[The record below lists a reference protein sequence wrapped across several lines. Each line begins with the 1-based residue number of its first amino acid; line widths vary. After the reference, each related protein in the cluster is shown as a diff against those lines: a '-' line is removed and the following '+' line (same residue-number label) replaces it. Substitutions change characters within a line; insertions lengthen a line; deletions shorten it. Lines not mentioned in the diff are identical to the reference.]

1 MTVAPLAAIIST
13 YSYLAIPAILL
24 IQRPHRLAFPVKLLL
39 LYSLAAFLCEYLPCL
54 VHATPAFTRI
64 LSFAFT
70 IFEYTVF
77 TLFYD
82 HFLQRK
88 IHRRLV
94 LGGSLVFATI
104 AVLELQKFGVVYYS
118 RFNAGMAVI
127 LIISYSLLLFH
138 EWLTDDPMELLHK
151 KPAFWI
157 TLGCLL
163 YLSGHFFFFITVGK
177 QWEQNWILQAVCN
190 TGKNGLFVMA
200 IWQTYPAIRP
210 KKTF

>member
-1 MTVAPLAAIIST
+1 M
-13 YSYLAIPAILL
+13 AIPAALL
-24 IQRPHRLAFPVKLLL
+24 IQRPHRMEFPVKLLL
-39 LYSLAAFLCEYLPCL
+39 VYSLIAFLCDCLPGL
-54 VHATPAFTRI
+54 VLATPTFSRI

-77 TLFYD
+77 TLFYL

-88 IHRRLV
+88 SLRRVV
-94 LGGSLVFATI
+94 LGGSLLFAGI

-118 RFNAGMAVI
+118 RFNAGMTVI
-127 LIISYSLLLFH
+127 LIIGYSLLLYH
-138 EWLTDDPMELLHK
+138 EWLTDNPMELIHK

-163 YLSGHFFFFITVGK
+163 YLSGHFFFFIAVGK
-177 QWEQNWILQAVCN
+177 QWEQNWILHAVCN
-190 TGKNGLFVMA
+190 IGKNVLFVIA

-210 KKTF
+210 RKIF